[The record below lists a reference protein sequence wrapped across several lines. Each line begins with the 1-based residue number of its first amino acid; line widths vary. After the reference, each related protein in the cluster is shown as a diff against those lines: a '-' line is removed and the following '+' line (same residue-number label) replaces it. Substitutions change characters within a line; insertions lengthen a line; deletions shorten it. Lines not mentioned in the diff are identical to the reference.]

1 MMSTEGVWMGKMGDK
16 GKGQKQMFSV
26 VCENGNLGLRE
37 SLGLFCNGLVVLNFL
52 KLNFYL
58 AKNVLS
64 V

>member
-1 MMSTEGVWMGKMGDK
+1 MGKKGDK

-58 AKNVLS
+58 VKNVLS